1 MVTITGRA
9 QAPVFRHGV
18 GEPTADRQGVSRI
31 IIGELT
37 GIRSD
42 NSKHGR
48 HGNAMVHNYW
58 SHKYVADT
66 LTWTAGEYGINVE
79 TISEAYTSQI
89 CPRCGSRN
97 TVRILPDLK
106 CLDCGLEA
114 HRDAVGVVNMAAR
127 CGGYAVRPMVWP
139 MLIFVLR
146 QIGHVDPLRQMG

>member
-1 MVTITGRA
+1 
-9 QAPVFRHGV
+9 
-18 GEPTADRQGVSRI
+18 
-31 IIGELT
+31 
-37 GIRSD
+37 
-42 NSKHGR
+42 
-48 HGNAMVHNYW
+48 MVHNYW

-139 MLIFVLR
+139 MLLHWDGCRWNRNNGTPTQQKSRVEA
-146 QIGHVDPLRQMG
+146 